1 MPPIVW
7 TTVDAGS
14 PWPWIAAVVLLAV
27 GFHVFRKTW
36 AIVAGAW
43 NRAIDEAGAANAA
56 AQLR

>member
-1 MPPIVW
+1 VW

-14 PWPWIAAVVLLAV
+14 PWPWIAAIALLAV

-36 AIVAGAW
+36 PIVAGAW
-43 NRAIDEAGAANAA
+43 NRALDEAGAVNAV